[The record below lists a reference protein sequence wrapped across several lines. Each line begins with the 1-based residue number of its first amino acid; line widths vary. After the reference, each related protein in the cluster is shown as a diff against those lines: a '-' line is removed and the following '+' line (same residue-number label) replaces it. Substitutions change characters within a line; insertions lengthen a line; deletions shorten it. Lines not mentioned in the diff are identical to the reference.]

1 MQIDKIKALYLKNT
15 ELIHNI
21 IGTFLIKGSSL
32 FISLLTIPA
41 YMKYFSDQKVLGVW
55 FTILSILQWV
65 LMFDLGVG
73 NGLRNKL
80 VPAIVNKDKVEIKKY
95 ISSSYIIIGVISFFV
110 LIAGTILILLFN
122 WNNLLNVSMLVIT
135 NNVLKTV
142 ILIVFIGIILQF
154 ILNLI
159 LSILYAMQK
168 TALSNMIL
176 LISSLLTLV
185 YVSYFKTGD
194 TQTDL
199 ILLAIVNIIS
209 INIPLL
215 IATIAIF
222 STKLKEEKPSIKY
235 YDKNFAYSIL
245 KLGGNF
251 FGIQLALLFINS
263 TNELLIM
270 RLYGPIFVVDYQIYY
285 KLFYLVVTLFSLI
298 TNPLWS
304 AITKAYANR
313 NHGWII
319 NVNKILKI
327 IVLMVTIGNLLL
339 LIISQNIINLWIN
352 NNFKINYIYGFF
364 FVLYSSITIYNTA
377 SSCIANG
384 IGQLKCQ
391 VICNAIAA
399 IIKIPAVIFAS
410 FFVKSWICIII
421 INTLILLPYGF
432 IQQKFLK
439 KYLVYTVDK

>member
-1 MQIDKIKALYLKNT
+1 MQIDKIKGLYIKNT

-32 FISLLTIPA
+32 FISLLTMPA

-80 VPAIVNKDKVEIKKY
+80 VSAIVNKDKVEIKKY
-95 ISSSYIIIGVISFFV
+95 ISSSYIIISIISFFV
-110 LIAGTILILLFN
+110 IIAGTILLITLN
-122 WNNLLNVSMLVIT
+122 WNKLLNVSTLVVSSD
-135 NNVLKTV
+135 VLKTV
-142 ILIVFIGIILQF
+142 ILIVFIGIVFQF

-176 LISSLLTLV
+176 LISSLLVLA
-185 YVSYFKTGD
+185 YVLFFKTGD

-199 ILLAIVNIIS
+199 ILLAIINIIS
-209 INIPLL
+209 INIPLI
-215 IATIAIF
+215 IATIVIF

-235 YDKNFAYSIL
+235 YDKNIAYSIL

-251 FGIQLALLFINS
+251 FGIQIALLFINS
-263 TNELLIM
+263 TNEFLIM
-270 RLYGPIFVVDYQIYY
+270 RLYGPIFVVDYQVYY

-304 AITKAYANR
+304 AITKAYANKQ
-313 NHGWII
+313 HDWII

-327 IVLMVTIGNLLL
+327 IVLIITIGNLFLL
-339 LIISQNIINLWIN
+339 FISQDIINLWIN
-352 NNFKINYIYGFF
+352 NNFEINYIYGFF
-364 FVLYSSITIYNTA
+364 FVLYSSIIIYNTA

-384 IGQLKCQ
+384 IGQLQCQ
-391 VICNAIAA
+391 VICNTLAA
-399 IIKIPAVIFAS
+399 IIKIPAVILLSYFI
-410 FFVKSWICIII
+410 KSWICIVIV
-421 INTLILLPYGF
+421 NTLILLPYGF
-432 IQQKFLK
+432 IQQKVLRKFLFK
-439 KYLVYTVDK
+439 

>member
-1 MQIDKIKALYLKNT
+1 MQIDKIKSLHLRNT
-15 ELIHNI
+15 ELIYNI

-32 FISLLTIPA
+32 FVSLLTMPA

-80 VPAIVNKDKVEIKKY
+80 VPAIVNKEKVEIKKY
-95 ISSSYIIIGVISFFV
+95 ISSSYIIIGIISFFV
-110 LIAGTILILLFN
+110 LIIGSILILFFN
-122 WNNLLNVSMLVIT
+122 WNKLLNVSTLVVPS
-135 NNVLKTV
+135 NVLKTV

-154 ILNLI
+154 LLNLI
-159 LSILYAMQK
+159 LSILFAMQK
-168 TALSNMIL
+168 TALSNLIL
-176 LISSLLTLV
+176 LISSFLILI
-185 YVSYFKTGD
+185 YVSIFKTGD
-194 TQTDL
+194 TRIDL
-199 ILLAIVNIIS
+199 ISLAIVNILS
-209 INIPLL
+209 VNVPLL
-215 IATIAIF
+215 IATIVIF

-270 RLYGPIFVVDYQIYY
+270 RLYGPNYVVDYQVYY

-304 AITKAYANR
+304 AVTKAYANK
-313 NHGWII
+313 NYDWII
-319 NVNKILKI
+319 KVNKILKI
-327 IVLMVTIGNLLL
+327 IVLFITIGNLLL
-339 LIISQNIINLWIN
+339 LIISQNIINIWIN
-352 NNFKINYIYGFF
+352 NNFKINYIYAFC
-364 FVLYSSITIYNTA
+364 FVLYSSITMYNAT

-391 VICNAIAA
+391 VICNSLAA
-399 IIKIPAVIFAS
+399 IIKIPAIILISYFID
-410 FFVKSWICIII
+410 SWISVII
-421 INTLILLPYGF
+421 INALILLPYGL
-432 IQQKFLK
+432 IQQKLLK
-439 KYLVYTVDK
+439 KYIK